1 VGSIHVATD
10 DLREKNRSFIWKF
23 SKMTGASPLLF
34 VDAKLQSTP
43 SIPPAMTPCPVLG
56 WAEHIAEEEDFSQAT
71 DADLVQFLK
80 IEASPDEVDVH
91 RHNTGFV
98 VLKRAPLD
106 LKQGED
112 AAR

>member
-1 VGSIHVATD
+1 
-10 DLREKNRSFIWKF
+10 
-23 SKMTGASPLLF
+23 MTGASPLLF

-43 SIPPAMTPCPVLG
+43 SISPAMTPCPVLG
-56 WAEHIAEEEDFSQAT
+56 WAEHIWEEEDFSQAT

-80 IEASPDEVDVH
+80 IEASPDEVDVR
-91 RHNTGFV
+91 RHSTGFV

-112 AAR
+112 PAR